1 MNFFVQ
7 TSPQSQNVTSKKL
20 PKRGLHEKFVR
31 KTLMKLTPG
40 CHKTHDIEKKNNS
53 FTSAAKFFD
62 LSVPHPLWASFF
74 LDENISL

>member
-1 MNFFVQ
+1 
-7 TSPQSQNVTSKKL
+7 
-20 PKRGLHEKFVR
+20 
-31 KTLMKLTPG
+31 MKLTPG